1 MSLKERIVAF
11 KNFVTD
17 YSSREIKI
25 LVNLFILVT
34 AILVFTYVAK
44 EVISGETKEF
54 DEWVLNNLRDNG
66 TLKSPIAPAWFNGLM
81 TDITAL
87 GGATII
93 FMITAAVVFY
103 LMIQK
108 QYEFMLLI
116 LVATIGGAL
125 LSFGLK
131 ELFSRER
138 PPLIFHLLTVKSM
151 SFPSGHAMMSSV
163 VYLTQGALLAK
174 VQSNKN
180 LRVYILLVAV
190 MLVFLIGLSRIYL
203 GVHYPTDVLA
213 GWSVGLAWAS
223 LCWFAARY
231 LQRRKER
238 KKDLNL
244 TNKY

>member
-1 MSLKERIVAF
+1 MNIKAKIVSV
-11 KNFVTD
+11 KNLITD

-34 AILVFTYVAK
+34 ALLAFIYVAK
-44 EVISGETKEF
+44 EVGSGDTQKF
-54 DEWVLNNLRDNG
+54 DEWVLSNLREG
-66 TLKSPIAPAWFNGLM
+66 ETTRLPIWPTWFTAIM
-81 TDITAL
+81 TDITAF
-87 GGATII
+87 GGATVI
-93 FMITAAVVFY
+93 FLITSAVFFY
-103 LMIQK
+103 LLIQK
-108 QYEFMLLI
+108 QHEFMWLI
-116 LVATIGGAL
+116 LIATIGGAL

-131 ELFSRER
+131 ELFARER

-180 LRVYILLVAV
+180 LRVYILLVAIT
-190 MLVFLIGLSRIYL
+190 LVFLIGISRIYL

-223 LCWFAARY
+223 FCWLAAKY
-231 LQRRKER
+231 LQRRNEQK
-238 KKDLNL
+238 LNG
-244 TNKY
+244 K

>member
-1 MSLKERIVAF
+1 MSIKEKLVTLR
-11 KNFVTD
+11 NFVRD

-25 LVNLFILVT
+25 LVNLFVLVT
-34 AILVFTYVAK
+34 ALLVFTFVAK
-44 EVISGETKEF
+44 EVSSGDTQEF
-54 DEWVLNNLRDNG
+54 DELVLNYLREDG
-66 TLKSPIAPAWFNGLM
+66 TITSPIGPTWFIGLM

-103 LMIQK
+103 LLIQK
-108 QYEFMLLI
+108 RYEFMWLI
-116 LVATIGGAL
+116 MIATIGGAL

-131 ELFSRER
+131 ELFARER

-180 LRVYILLVAV
+180 LRVYILLVAI

-223 LCWFAARY
+223 LCWLTAKY
-231 LQRRKER
+231 LQRRNER
-238 KKDLNL
+238 KSKIELQN
-244 TNKY
+244 

>member
-1 MSLKERIVAF
+1 MNIKAKIVSV
-11 KNFVTD
+11 KNLITE

-34 AILVFTYVAK
+34 ALLAFIYVAK
-44 EVISGETKEF
+44 EVSSGDTQKF
-54 DEWVLNNLRDNG
+54 DEWVLSNLRDG
-66 TLKSPIAPAWFNGLM
+66 EATRLPIWPTWFTAIM

-87 GGATII
+87 GGATVI
-93 FMITAAVVFY
+93 FLITSAVFFY
-103 LMIQK
+103 LLIQK

-116 LVATIGGAL
+116 LIATIGGAL

-131 ELFSRER
+131 ELFARER

-180 LRVYILLVAV
+180 LRAYILLIAII
-190 MLVFLIGLSRIYL
+190 LVFLIGISRIYL

-223 LCWFAARY
+223 FCWLAAKY
-231 LQRRKER
+231 LQRRNEQKQNR
-238 KKDLNL
+238 K
-244 TNKY
+244 